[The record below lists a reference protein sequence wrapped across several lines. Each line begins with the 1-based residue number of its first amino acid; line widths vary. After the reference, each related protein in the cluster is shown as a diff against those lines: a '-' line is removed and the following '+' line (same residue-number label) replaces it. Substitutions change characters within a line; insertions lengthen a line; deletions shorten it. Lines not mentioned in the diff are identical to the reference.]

1 MSVWRLLRHGAM
13 LCLAVATLSCRTSSP
28 PPLDTCLGD
37 GFGGADCS
45 LREGSSLLA
54 KCVSLANGGYY
65 CPPSATKNMWMTTQE
80 DMRNFAAF
88 CYDVDQSVAAS
99 NMKAM
104 RAEIRSKR

>member
-1 MSVWRLLRHGAM
+1 
-13 LCLAVATLSCRTSSP
+13 
-28 PPLDTCLGD
+28 
-37 GFGGADCS
+37 
-45 LREGSSLLA
+45 
-54 KCVSLANGGYY
+54 
-65 CPPSATKNMWMTTQE
+65 MWMTTQE